1 MATLQELFVKVQNG
15 TATADDYAELA
26 KLSAEKG
33 EAQKKAEATAKTL
46 IESIKKAK
54 IEPQMLTNLLASEGL
69 IVLQKTSNNEE
80 KIVILEESVKT
91 KEGRP
96 SKFKVW
102 IGRDCNALTAD
113 AKAYWTTLKGK
124 GKEYFISNLNTEGKK
139 LYEAEDQKVKEF
151 IDRLFA

>member
-1 MATLQELFVKVQNG
+1 MATIQELFVKVQNG

-33 EAQKKAEATAKTL
+33 EAQKKAEASAKAL
-46 IESIKKAK
+46 IDSIKKAK

-69 IVLQKTSNNEE
+69 IILPKVAGNDE
-80 KIVILEESVKT
+80 KIVIMEEPITT
-91 KEGRP
+91 KEGRQ

-113 AKAYWTTLKGK
+113 AKTYWNTLKGK
-124 GKEYFISNLNTEGKK
+124 GKDYFIKNLNAEGQKQ
-139 LYEAEDQKVKEF
+139 YEKPEVKEF
-151 IDRLFA
+151 VEKLFA